1 MKTKIATFTARADS
15 IWNQSLHWD
24 HQGVGCGVWKSSWP
38 QSYVFIVHP
47 HYCASQFLRNFVTH
61 FNRVTPRSR
70 GNLGTIE
77 VSKMAHSG
85 GKIRLCDRDVYPA
98 ITEGPANVFSSIP
111 FLLVKARY
119 DIKLKAFEVVVMY
132 ISWYWSFGRSV
143 EVRNF

>member
-1 MKTKIATFTARADS
+1 MSENHPGLKAASLLFIRIIAHHGFFEILLRTCTRLF
-15 IWNQSLHWD
+15 
-24 HQGVGCGVWKSSWP
+24 CKSE
-38 QSYVFIVHP
+38 
-47 HYCASQFLRNFVTH
+47 ASTH
-61 FNRVTPRSR
+61 FNRVSPSSR

-132 ISWYWSFGRSV
+132 IS
-143 EVRNF
+143 